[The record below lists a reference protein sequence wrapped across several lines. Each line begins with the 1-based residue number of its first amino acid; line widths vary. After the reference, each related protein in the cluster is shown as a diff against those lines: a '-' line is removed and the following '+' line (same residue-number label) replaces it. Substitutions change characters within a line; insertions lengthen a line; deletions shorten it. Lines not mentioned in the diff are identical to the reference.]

1 MKPVSHNIKTKK
13 NKPKKDKILSG
24 SKTKKTDEEIEKEE
38 EASIL
43 KEINSKKDISESMK
57 SKLIF
62 LNLLKSNVDKLKNH
76 DMNKESTTLRKSYDI
91 KYYDF
96 YNLIS
101 DIVSAKNSSLFINKL
116 NEEDYKKYNI
126 EQNPANTESEEVYE
140 PIKDFWLNAIEKSC
154 YFLLN
159 DDDKN
164 ILPHLINIHSFLII
178 NNDNKG
184 SIFKIVYYFEENEF
198 FTNTEICKVYHY
210 SEKDD
215 EEVIKV
221 DFPTINWK
229 EGKKPKKDSFFD
241 MFDEKEC
248 TIEESQSEVDFIR
261 NDFLPNILEFFM
273 NFQDDSEAD
282 DYDNYI

>member
-1 MKPVSHNIKTKK
+1 MKPTSHNIKTTK
-13 NKPKKDKILSG
+13 NSKKKDNIFSG
-24 SKTKKTDEEIEKEE
+24 DKTKKTDEEIEKEE

-62 LNLLKSNVDKLKNH
+62 LNQLKSNVDKLKNH

-91 KYYDF
+91 KYNDF

-164 ILPHLINIHSFLII
+164 ILPHLINIHSFLTI
-178 NNDNKG
+178 NNNNKG

>member
-1 MKPVSHNIKTKK
+1 MKPISHNIKTKK

-24 SKTKKTDEEIEKEE
+24 NKTKKTDEEIEKEE

-43 KEINSKKDISESMK
+43 KEIKNQKEISENIK
-57 SKLIF
+57 SKLIL
-62 LNLLKSNVDKLKNH
+62 LNELKISVDKLKNH
-76 DMNKESTTLRKSYDI
+76 DMNKESNALRKSYDI

-101 DIVSAKNSSLFINKL
+101 DIVSSKNSSLFINKL
-116 NEEDYKKYNI
+116 TEEDYKKYSI
-126 EQNPANTESEEVYE
+126 QENPANTEGQEVYE
-140 PIKDFWLNAIEKSC
+140 PIKDFWFNAIERSC
-154 YFLLN
+154 YFLVN

-164 ILPHLINIHSFLII
+164 ILPHLTNIHSFLTI
-178 NNDNKG
+178 NNDDKG
-184 SIFKIVYYFEENEF
+184 SVFKIVYYFEENEF
-198 FTNTEICKVYHY
+198 FTNTEICKVYYY
-210 SEKDD
+210 SEKD
-215 EEVIKV
+215 EEVTKV

-248 TIEESQSEVDFIR
+248 KIEESQSEVDFIR
-261 NDFLPNILEFFM
+261 NDFLPNILEFYM
-273 NFQDDSEAD
+273 NFQDDSEAE